1 MNARDMQ
8 VEFERI
14 LQVTDPEFVVKNK
27 LDSDTIFYYLNAAQ
41 NRFININ
48 YTSLDSLQ
56 ETVENL
62 RKNTDTF
69 KALIVSKSL
78 TEGTALEDGMLG
90 TRYKLPNT
98 ADDMFY
104 LYLRSFSLVSGT
116 YMDIPD
122 TVELEQDNKV
132 IVPNKLITQ
141 NEVEKISTSYYNVP
155 ILRQPCATLDA
166 DDAGNSYITVYVDK
180 YTKLKGCNITYIR
193 KPKKFNV
200 ITDSTRNVID
210 HCELS
215 ENVHQEIVE
224 LAIRMF
230 LEDAYK
236 LYDNRNTNSK

>member
-14 LQVTDPEFVVKNK
+14 LQVTDPEFVIKNK

-48 YTSLDSLQ
+48 YTSLDSLKQ
-56 ETVENL
+56 TVENL

-78 TEGTALEDGMLG
+78 TEGDDLEDGMLG
-90 TRYKLPNT
+90 KRYKLPNT

-122 TVELEQDNKV
+122 TVELERDNKV
-132 IVPNKLITQ
+132 LVPNKLITQ
-141 NEVEKISTSYYNVP
+141 DDVEKISTSYYNIP

-166 DDAGNSYITVYVDK
+166 DENSNSYITIYIDK

-200 ITDSTRNVID
+200 ITDSTKNVID

>member
-1 MNARDMQ
+1 MKARDMQ

-14 LQVTDPEFVVKNK
+14 LQVSNPEFVLKNK

-41 NRFININ
+41 NRFINLN
-48 YTSLDSLQ
+48 YTSLDSLK

-69 KALIVSKSL
+69 KALIVTKSL
-78 TEGTALEDGMLG
+78 TEGTELDEGVLG
-90 TRYKLPNT
+90 KRYKLPNT
-98 ADDMFY
+98 ADDMFF
-104 LYLRSFSLVSGT
+104 LYLRSYSYVSGT

-122 TVELEQDNKV
+122 TISEKDNKV
-132 IVPNKLITQ
+132 LVPNKLITQ
-141 NEVEKISTSYYNVP
+141 DEIEKIMTSYYNLP
-155 ILRQPCATLDA
+155 ILRQPCAVLDA
-166 DDAGNSYITVYVDK
+166 DMNSDSYITVYVDK
-180 YTKLKGCNITYIR
+180 YTKLKGCSITYIR

-200 ITDSTRNVID
+200 IIPDSSDVID

-224 LAIRMF
+224 LAVRMF

-236 LYDNRNTNSK
+236 LYDNRNTNTK

>member
-48 YTSLDSLQ
+48 YTSLDSLKQ
-56 ETVENL
+56 TVENL

-69 KALIVSKSL
+69 KALIVSKTITDGVDL
-78 TEGTALEDGMLG
+78 GDGMLG
-90 TRYKLPNT
+90 KRYKLPNT

-122 TVELEQDNKV
+122 TVELDQDNKV
-132 IVPNKLITQ
+132 LVPNKLITQ
-141 NEVEKISTSYYNVP
+141 DDVEKISTSYYNIP

-166 DDAGNSYITVYVDK
+166 DDTGNSYITIYIDK

-200 ITDSTRNVID
+200 ITDSNKNIID